1 MLHDAVTIAVDAM
14 GGDSGLAVTVPAVL
28 EAVAASP
35 GLRVILVGDQSAIEE
50 ERVRCKAV
58 FPDQVEVR
66 HATEVIGMTDQPS
79 TVLRTK
85 KDSSMRV
92 AVELVRDGVARACV
106 SAGNTGALMAI
117 SRLVLKTFPT
127 IDRPA
132 IISALPVG
140 RGITYMLDLGANV
153 DCNSEQL
160 YQFALMGSVLAKQL
174 SDVALPRVAL
184 LNIGEE
190 QIKGNDQVKLANE
203 LLKACDDINYI
214 GYLEGNGIFSGRADV
229 VVCDGFVG
237 NVALKTSEGLADHIS
252 GILNV
257 ELKRNLLS
265 RLVALVAAPVLRR
278 IGARLDP
285 ERYNGASFIGL
296 KGVVVKSHGSAG
308 VSGFVRA
315 MELAAKE
322 ARLDIPAVIENNV

>member
-1 MLHDAVTIAVDAM
+1 VLHDAVTIAVDAM
-14 GGDSGLAVTVPAVL
+14 GGDSGPVVTVPAVL
-28 EAVAASP
+28 EAVAVNP
-35 GLRVILVGDQSAIEE
+35 GLRVLLVGDQSAIEA
-50 ERVRCKAV
+50 ERIRCKAV
-58 FPDQVEVR
+58 FPDQVEIR

-79 TVLRTK
+79 TVLRTR

-92 AVELVRDGVARACV
+92 AVELVRDGIARACV

-132 IISALPVG
+132 IVSALPVSG
-140 RGITYMLDLGANV
+140 GTTYMLDLGANV

-160 YQFALMGSVLAKQL
+160 YQFALMGSVLSKQL
-174 SDVALPRVAL
+174 SGVVLPRVAL

-203 LLKACDDINYI
+203 LLKACNDINYI
-214 GYLEGNGIFSGRADV
+214 GYLEGNNIFSGRADV

-237 NVALKTSEGLADHIS
+237 NVALKTSEGLAHHIA
-252 GILNV
+252 GILHV
-257 ELKRNLLS
+257 ELRRNLFS
-265 RLVALVAAPVLRR
+265 RLAALVAAPVLRR

-285 ERYNGASFIGL
+285 ESYNGASFIGL
-296 KGVVVKSHGSAG
+296 KGVVVKSHGSAS

-315 MELAAKE
+315 MELAAEE
-322 ARLDIPAVIENNV
+322 ARLDIPAVIESKV